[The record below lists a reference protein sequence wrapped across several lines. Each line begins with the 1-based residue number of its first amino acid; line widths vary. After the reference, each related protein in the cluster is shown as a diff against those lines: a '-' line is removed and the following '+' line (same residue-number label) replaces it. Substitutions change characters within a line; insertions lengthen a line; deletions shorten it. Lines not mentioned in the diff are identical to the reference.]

1 MNLLAEQSPNQH
13 QTSSD
18 GSPREDHELRGLSS
32 AGGRGPSRPWPLF
45 LNRAEIADRTWMRY
59 AMLEKRTRQ
68 SRRECRTLGIVVQKY
83 GGSSVATAEHIK
95 AVAQRVKKVREKEGR
110 DLVVVV
116 SAMGKT
122 TDRLLGLADEV
133 ARDPSPREIDQ
144 LLSTGE
150 QQSVA
155 LLAMALHDREVAAI
169 SLSGSQA
176 GMKTTGSYGSGG
188 ISEIQPER
196 MHNLLAEG
204 QVVIVSGFQ
213 GTNALGDVM
222 TLGRGGSDTTAV
234 ALAAALGADRCE
246 IYTDVDGIYTA
257 DPRIVP
263 AARRINEI
271 SSSEMAE
278 MAWRGGEGMHP
289 RAGELGAL
297 YGVEI
302 HVRSSF
308 NESPGTAIRE
318 VRGLERLETRET
330 VAGIVHDLDVSRVTL
345 TGIRTGPGT
354 MSRIFAPLAEAGVS
368 VDVIVE
374 SAPKEGAS
382 DVAFTV
388 SRAGFAEA
396 YRLAGEIA
404 ESLGGRVEG
413 EENLGKVSVVGTGML
428 NRPGY
433 AAKMFDALGGAGIP
447 IRMVSTSEIQVTCVI
462 PAERVEEAV
471 RRLHEDFE
479 LEERD
484 V

>member
-1 MNLLAEQSPNQH
+1 M
-13 QTSSD
+13 
-18 GSPREDHELRGLSS
+18 
-32 AGGRGPSRPWPLF
+32 
-45 LNRAEIADRTWMRY
+45 
-59 AMLEKRTRQ
+59 
-68 SRRECRTLGIVVQKY
+68 GIVVQKY
-83 GGSSVATAEHIK
+83 GGSSVATAEHIR
-95 AVAQRVKKVREKEGR
+95 AVAERVKKAREEQGL

-122 TDRLLGLADEV
+122 TDRLLSLASEV
-133 ARDPSPREIDQ
+133 TRHPSPREIDQ

-155 LLAMALHDREVAAI
+155 LLAMALHDRGIAAT
-169 SLSGSQA
+169 SLSGPQA
-176 GMKTTGSYGSGG
+176 GMKITGRYGSGV
-188 ISEIQPER
+188 IYEINPER
-196 MHNLLAEG
+196 MRSLLAEG
-204 QVVIVSGFQ
+204 QVVIVAGFQ
-213 GTNALGDVM
+213 GMNALGDVM

-234 ALAAALGADRCE
+234 ALAAALGANRCE
-246 IYTDVDGIYTA
+246 IYTDVEGIYTA
-257 DPRIVP
+257 DPRIVSE
-263 AARRINEI
+263 ARRIREI
-271 SSSEMAE
+271 SPPEMAE
-278 MAWRGGEGMHP
+278 MAWRGAKVMHP
-289 RAGELGAL
+289 RAVELGAL

-302 HVRSSF
+302 HVRCSF

-318 VRGLERLETRET
+318 VRNLERLETRET

-374 SAPKEGAS
+374 SAPKKGAS

-404 ESLGGRVEG
+404 ETLGGRVEG
-413 EENLGKVSVVGTGML
+413 EENLGKVSVIGTGML

-433 AAKMFDALGGAGIP
+433 AAKMFDALGREDIP

-462 PAERVEEAV
+462 PAAQVEEAV
-471 RRLHEDFE
+471 RRLHEEFE

>member
-1 MNLLAEQSPNQH
+1 M
-13 QTSSD
+13 
-18 GSPREDHELRGLSS
+18 
-32 AGGRGPSRPWPLF
+32 
-45 LNRAEIADRTWMRY
+45 
-59 AMLEKRTRQ
+59 
-68 SRRECRTLGIVVQKY
+68 GIVVQKY

-95 AVAQRVKKVREKEGR
+95 AVAERVKKAHESGLG
-110 DLVVVV
+110 LVVVV

-122 TDRLLGLADEV
+122 TDRLISLAREV
-133 ARDPSPREIDQ
+133 ARSPSPREIDQ

-155 LLAMALHDREVAAI
+155 LLAMALHDRGIAAT
-169 SLSGSQA
+169 SLSGPQA
-176 GMKTTGSYGSGG
+176 GMKITGRYGSGL

-196 MHNLLAEG
+196 MHNLLTEG
-204 QVVIVSGFQ
+204 EVVIVAGFQ
-213 GTNALGDVM
+213 GMNTLGDVM

-246 IYTDVDGIYTA
+246 IYTDVEGIYTA

-263 AARRINEI
+263 EAHRIREI

-278 MAWRGGEGMHP
+278 MAWRGAKVMHP
-289 RAGELGAL
+289 RAVELGAL

-308 NESPGTAIRE
+308 NESPGTIIRE
-318 VRGLERLETRET
+318 DRTLERLETRET
-330 VAGIVHDLDVSRVTL
+330 LAGIVHDLDVSRVAL

-354 MSRIFAPLAEAGVS
+354 MSRIFAPLARAGVS

-374 SAPKEGAS
+374 SAPKEGFS

-388 SRAGFAEA
+388 RRAEFADA
-396 YRLAGEIA
+396 RRLTGEIA
-404 ESLGGRVEG
+404 ESLGGIVEG
-413 EENLGKVSVVGTGML
+413 EEDLGKVSVVGTGML

-433 AAKMFDALGGAGIP
+433 AAKMFDSLGKASIP

-462 PAERVEEAV
+462 PATQVEEAV

>member
-1 MNLLAEQSPNQH
+1 
-13 QTSSD
+13 
-18 GSPREDHELRGLSS
+18 
-32 AGGRGPSRPWPLF
+32 
-45 LNRAEIADRTWMRY
+45 
-59 AMLEKRTRQ
+59 
-68 SRRECRTLGIVVQKY
+68 LGIVVQKY

-95 AVAQRVKKVREKEGR
+95 AVAERVKKGHESGLS
-110 DLVVVV
+110 LVVVV

-122 TDRLLGLADEV
+122 TDRLLALAGEV
-133 ARDPSPREIDQ
+133 SRSPSPREIDQ

-150 QQSVA
+150 RQSVA
-155 LLAMALHDREVAAI
+155 LLAMALHDRRVPAT
-169 SLSGSQA
+169 SLSGPQA
-176 GMKTTGSYGSGG
+176 GMKTTGRYGSGV

-204 QVVIVSGFQ
+204 QVVIVAGFQ
-213 GTNALGDVM
+213 GVNALGDVM

-234 ALAAALGADRCE
+234 ALAAALQANRCE
-246 IYTDVDGIYTA
+246 IYTDVEGIYTA

-263 AARRINEI
+263 TARRISEI
-271 SSSEMAE
+271 SPSEMAE
-278 MAWRGGEGMHP
+278 MAWRGAKVMHP
-289 RAGELGAL
+289 RAVELGAL

-302 HVRSSF
+302 HVRCSF
-308 NESPGTAIRE
+308 NENPGTIIRE
-318 VRGLERLETRET
+318 GRDLERLETRET
-330 VAGIVHDLDVSRVTL
+330 LAGIVHDLDVSRVAL

-354 MSRIFAPLAEAGVS
+354 MSRIFAPLAEAGIS

-374 SAPKEGAS
+374 SAPKEGFS

-388 SRAGFAEA
+388 RRAEFAKA
-396 YRLAGEIA
+396 RRLTGEIA

-413 EENLGKVSVVGTGML
+413 EEDLGKVSVVGTGML

-433 AAKMFDALGGAGIP
+433 AARLFDSLGRAGIP

-462 PAERVEEAV
+462 PAEKVEEAV

>member
-1 MNLLAEQSPNQH
+1 MK
-13 QTSSD
+13 T
-18 GSPREDHELRGLSS
+18 
-32 AGGRGPSRPWPLF
+32 
-45 LNRAEIADRTWMRY
+45 
-59 AMLEKRTRQ
+59 
-68 SRRECRTLGIVVQKY
+68 
-83 GGSSVATAEHIK
+83 
-95 AVAQRVKKVREKEGR
+95 EGR
-110 DLVVVV
+110 
-116 SAMGKT
+116 
-122 TDRLLGLADEV
+122 
-133 ARDPSPREIDQ
+133 
-144 LLSTGE
+144 
-150 QQSVA
+150 
-155 LLAMALHDREVAAI
+155 
-169 SLSGSQA
+169 
-176 GMKTTGSYGSGG
+176 YGSGI

-196 MHNLLAEG
+196 MQQLLAEG
-204 QVVIVSGFQ
+204 QVVIVAGFQ
-213 GTNALGDVM
+213 GMNALGDVM

-263 AARRINEI
+263 KAHRISVISPSEI
-271 SSSEMAE
+271 AE
-278 MAWRGGEGMHP
+278 MAWRGAKVMHP
-289 RAGELGAL
+289 RAVELGAL
-297 YGVEI
+297 YDVEV

-308 NESPGTAIRE
+308 NENPGTIIKEDKA
-318 VRGLERLETRET
+318 LERLETRET
-330 VAGIVHDLDVSRVTL
+330 LAGIVHDLNVSRITL

-354 MSRIFAPLAEAGVS
+354 MSRIFTPLADAGIS

-388 SRAGFAEA
+388 SRADFERA
-396 YRLAGEIA
+396 RLLAGEA
-404 ESLGGRVEG
+404 AKTLSGQVEG
-413 EENLGKVSVVGTGML
+413 EKNLGKVSVVGTGML

-433 AAKMFDALGGAGIP
+433 AARMFDALGGVGIP

>member
-1 MNLLAEQSPNQH
+1 MLIIGDREQSADALGYAEREN
-13 QTSSD
+13 
-18 GSPREDHELRGLSS
+18 GSVE
-32 AGGRGPSRPWPLF
+32 
-45 LNRAEIADRTWMRY
+45 TV
-59 AMLEKRTRQ
+59 
-68 SRRECRTLGIVVQKY
+68 GIVVQKY

-95 AVAQRVKKVREKEGR
+95 AVAQRVKKAYESGLE
-110 DLVVVV
+110 LVVVV

-122 TDRLLGLADEV
+122 TDRLLALTHEV

-144 LLSTGE
+144 LLATGE

-155 LLAMALHDREVAAI
+155 LLAMALHDRGVAAT
-169 SLSGSQA
+169 SLSGAQA
-176 GMKTTGSYGSGG
+176 GMKTTGSYGSGV
-188 ISEIQPER
+188 ISGIQPER
-196 MHNLLAEG
+196 MRNLLAEG
-204 QVVIVSGFQ
+204 QVVIVAGFQ
-213 GTNALGDVM
+213 GENALGDVM

-246 IYTDVDGIYTA
+246 IYTDVEGIYTA

-263 AARRINEI
+263 GAHRIPAI
-271 SSSEMAE
+271 SPSEMAE
-278 MAWRGGEGMHP
+278 MAWRGAKVMHP
-289 RAGELGAL
+289 RAVELGAL

-308 NESPGTAIRE
+308 SEKPGTIIKE
-318 VRGLERLETRET
+318 EEDLEHLETRET
-330 VAGIVHDLDVSRVTL
+330 LAGIVHDLNVSRITL

-354 MSRIFAPLAEAGVS
+354 MSRLFTPLAEAGVS

-374 SAPKEGAS
+374 SAPKEGSS

-388 SRAGFAEA
+388 RRADFAEA
-396 YRLAGEIA
+396 RRLAGEVA
-404 ESLGGRVEG
+404 QFLGGQVEG
-413 EENLGKVSVVGTGML
+413 EEELGKVSVVGTGML

-433 AAKMFDALGGAGIP
+433 AARMFDSLGRVGIP

-462 PAERVEEAV
+462 PAEKVEEAV

>member
-1 MNLLAEQSPNQH
+1 M
-13 QTSSD
+13 
-18 GSPREDHELRGLSS
+18 
-32 AGGRGPSRPWPLF
+32 
-45 LNRAEIADRTWMRY
+45 
-59 AMLEKRTRQ
+59 
-68 SRRECRTLGIVVQKY
+68 GIVVQKY
-83 GGSSVATAEHIK
+83 GGSSVATAEHIR
-95 AVAQRVKKVREKEGR
+95 AVAERVKKAREEEGL

-122 TDRLLGLADEV
+122 TDRLLSLASEV
-133 ARDPSPREIDQ
+133 TRHPSPREIDQ

-155 LLAMALHDREVAAI
+155 LLAMALHDRGIAAT
-169 SLSGSQA
+169 SLSGPQA
-176 GMKTTGSYGSGG
+176 GMKITGRYGSGV
-188 ISEIQPER
+188 ISEINPER
-196 MHNLLAEG
+196 MRSLLAEG
-204 QVVIVSGFQ
+204 QVVIVAGFQ
-213 GTNALGDVM
+213 GMNALGDVM

-246 IYTDVDGIYTA
+246 IYTDVEGIYTA

-263 AARRINEI
+263 EARRIREI
-271 SSSEMAE
+271 SPPEMAE
-278 MAWRGGEGMHP
+278 MAWRGAKVMHP
-289 RAGELGAL
+289 RAVELGAL

-302 HVRSSF
+302 HVRCSF

-318 VRGLERLETRET
+318 VRNLERLETRET

-374 SAPKEGAS
+374 SAPKKGAS

-413 EENLGKVSVVGTGML
+413 EENLGKVSVIGTGML

-433 AAKMFDALGGAGIP
+433 AAKMFDALGREDIP

-462 PAERVEEAV
+462 PAAQVEEAV
-471 RRLHEDFE
+471 RRLHEEFE